1 MELLL
6 REVGAV
12 AVTADQLLPLF
23 IGLVVVAFVIESALD
38 WLNLRHASAPLPAE
52 AAGLYD
58 NEKLAQ
64 SRAYQ
69 RANVSVKLF
78 ESAAGTALLLL
89 ALAFGW
95 FGWLDDFVRHFTDQ
109 PVLVALGFFGG
120 YGLLTSLLGLPFSV
134 YRTFS
139 VEQRFGFN
147 QTTAT
152 TFIADQLKSA
162 LLTAALGGVV
172 LALLVW
178 LYESLGGAF
187 IVSSWVLVT
196 LISLVMF
203 AWGTSVITPL
213 FNKLT
218 PLPEGALR
226 DELISYCSQQGYA
239 VGRLF
244 VMDGSKRSSKAN
256 AFFAGLGRSKTIVLF
271 DTLIEKLS
279 VEEVVA
285 VLAHEV
291 GHYKR
296 RHTLGMFLL
305 SSLQTLLLL
314 ALLGVALGQPVMS
327 EALGG
332 STQSFHLG
340 ALAFFTLL
348 TPANLVLDLV
358 VSGYS
363 RRNEFD
369 ADQFSLATYPG
380 PQLATALRKISIDS
394 LANLNP
400 HPWYVAVHYTHPPLV
415 RRLAA
420 IG

>member
-1 MELLL
+1 M
-6 REVGAV
+6 
-12 AVTADQLLPLF
+12 TAEQLLPVF
-23 IGLVVVAFVIESALD
+23 VALVVLAFAVETALD
-38 WLNLRHASAPLPAE
+38 WLNLRHASEPLPPEAE
-52 AAGLYD
+52 GLYD
-58 NEKLAQ
+58 ADKLE
-64 SRAYQ
+64 RARDYQ
-69 RANVSVKLF
+69 RANYTLNLV
-78 ESAAGTALLLL
+78 ESILGTAALAVAL
-89 ALAFGW
+89 ALGW
-95 FGWLDDFVRHFTDQ
+95 FGLIDQYVRSFTDG
-109 PVLVALGFFGG
+109 PVLVALGFFGI
-120 YGLLTSLLGLPFSV
+120 YGLVSAVLSLPFDV

-147 QTTAT
+147 QTSPA
-152 TFIADQLKSA
+152 TFIADKLK
-162 LLTAALGGVV
+162 AAVLAAVLGGAV
-172 LALLVW
+172 LSLLVW
-178 LYESLGGAF
+178 LYEWLGGAF
-187 IVSSWVLVT
+187 IVAAWVLLT
-196 LISLVMF
+196 AISLVMF

-213 FNKLT
+213 FNKLS
-218 PLPEGALR
+218 PLPEGELR
-226 DELISYCSQQGYA
+226 NELIAYCAAQGYE
-239 VGRLF
+239 VRRLF

-279 VEEVVA
+279 SEEVTA

-296 RHTLGMFLL
+296 RHTFGMLLL
-305 SSLQTLLLL
+305 SSAQTLLLIS
-314 ALLGVALGQPVMS
+314 LLGLALGQPVMS
-327 EALGG
+327 EVLGG

-348 TPANLVLDLV
+348 TPANLLLDLI

-363 RRNEFD
+363 RHNEFD

-380 PQLATALRKISIDS
+380 PHLASGLRKISIDS

-420 IG
+420 LG